1 MNDEVFNERF
11 EKKSRIVEPNQKQQ
25 MDDDDK
31 ISEFENNKN
40 HLLEPP
46 HDEEIRFDEPQMPEL
61 GQ

>member
-1 MNDEVFNERF
+1 MHDEVFNERF
-11 EKKSRIVEPNQKQQ
+11 QQKSFREEPKTKNQ

>member
-11 EKKSRIVEPNQKQQ
+11 QQKSFREEPNTKKQ

-31 ISEFENNKN
+31 ISEFEKNKN
-40 HLLEPP
+40 HLLEPL